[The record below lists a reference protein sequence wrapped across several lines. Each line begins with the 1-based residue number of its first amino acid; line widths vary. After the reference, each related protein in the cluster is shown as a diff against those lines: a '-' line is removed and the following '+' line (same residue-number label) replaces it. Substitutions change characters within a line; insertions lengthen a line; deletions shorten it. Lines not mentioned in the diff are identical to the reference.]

1 MMNGMKDQYGRNIN
15 YLRISITDRCNLRCR
30 YCMPDEMTPVPVNQL
45 LTYEEIVQICR
56 AAAEMG
62 ISRLKVTGGEPL
74 VRKDCALLVG
84 MLKKI
89 PGIRQVTMT
98 TNGILLPQYLPQL
111 LENGLDAVNVSLDT
125 LCPKVYEAVTGKN
138 SLLSVLDAVGQAVD
152 AGMRVKV
159 NSVLLKG
166 VNDMEWRELARLT
179 VRMPLDVRFI
189 EMMPIGFGKYYEPVS
204 NERLLKKLK
213 QEYPGLEKD
222 DRMHGNGPAV
232 YYKIKGAMG
241 SIGLI
246 SPVHGPFC
254 SQCNR
259 LRLTSQG
266 MLKPCLAFADGV
278 DLMPIVRSEAQT
290 QTQMRLQKALRQAVC
305 MKPRMHRFASPQE
318 VTESRQM
325 VQIGG

>member
-111 LENGLDAVNVSLDT
+111 LENGLDAVNISLDT

-204 NERLLKKLK
+204 NEWLLKELK
-213 QEYPGLEKD
+213 QEYPELEKD

-278 DLMPIVRSEAQT
+278 DLMPIVRSET

>member
-30 YCMPDEMTPVPVNQL
+30 YCMPDEMISVPVNQL

>member
-98 TNGILLPQYLPQL
+98 TNGTLLPQYLPQL
-111 LENGLDAVNVSLDT
+111 LENGLDAVNISLDT

-213 QEYPGLEKD
+213 QEYPELEKD
-222 DRMHGNGPAV
+222 DRIHGNGPAV

-278 DLMPIVRSEAQT
+278 DLMPIVRSETQT